1 MTRLC
6 VLDTETTGLDTSK
19 DQFVELASLVF
30 NYSDPGESTTMFEE
44 LANPGIPIP
53 VEAKATHHI
62 TEKDIQDARPPADVL
77 LSMFQAMTPQSPVD
91 YWVAHNAPYDRGI
104 LALVNPAFQKYQWI
118 DTVRCAK
125 HIWPLAPGYSNQVL
139 RYWLDLDLAH
149 MLPPG
154 LYPHRALYDV
164 IVTTG
169 ILKEMLKVRTP
180 AELYT
185 LTNTPV
191 LLEICQLR
199 KHKGLKW
206 KNVPRDYL
214 SWVVKQEDMDSDVR
228 HTAMY
233 YLNSQGSLL

>member
-6 VLDTETTGLDTSK
+6 VLDTETTGLDTTK
-19 DQFVELASLVF
+19 DQFVELAALVF
-30 NYSDPGESTTMFEE
+30 NSDDPGEAVTMFEE

-62 TEKDIQDARPPADVL
+62 TEKDIKDARPPADVL
-77 LSMFQAMTPQSPVD
+77 LSMFQAMTPVAPVD

-104 LALVNPAFQKYQWI
+104 LALVNSAFQNYKWI

-125 HIWPLAPGYSNQVL
+125 YIWPDAPGYSNQVL
-139 RYWLDLDLAH
+139 RYWLDLDIDH

-164 IVTTG
+164 IVTAG
-169 ILKEMLKVRTP
+169 ILHRMLKMKTP
-180 AELYT
+180 EELHQISSKP
-185 LTNTPV
+185 L
-191 LLEICQLR
+191 LLETCQL
-199 KHKGLKW
+199 KKYKGVAW
-206 KNVPRDYL
+206 KNVPKDYL
-214 SWVVKQEDMDSDVR
+214 GWVVKQDFDEDTR

-233 YLNSQGSLL
+233 YLRDQGSLL